1 MAGKKVVRQII
12 GWLIAAAIIFILFRT
27 VYVNWAELQ
36 NWNWQISWPLALLS
50 ILLLAAAYVTASQ
63 GWRTI
68 LYGFGHRIRFH
79 ESFRV
84 VYLANLGR
92 YIPGKVWQVIGMVG
106 LAREVNIPAK
116 ISLASFALVQA
127 YALPASFLLVL
138 IMLGYA
144 APLQALAVYRD
155 IFYIFMAVVVL
166 IFLIL
171 FFAPK
176 GLNWALNRIL
186 KLFRQEAVQ
195 YRPDFKNRLAI
206 FAWYL
211 VTWVFLGL
219 SFHFFVAALIAD
231 SGFRVLFSAGAYIAA
246 YNLGYISFISPGGLG
261 VREGVMSALLAPQL
275 GGPVAASI
283 ALIHRV
289 WITLAEAVISLLALL
304 TYKIKSGGRLPSK

>member
-1 MAGKKVVRQII
+1 MAGKKIVRQII
-12 GWLIAAAIIFILFRT
+12 GWLIAAVIIFILFRT
-27 VYVNWAELQ
+27 IYVNRAELQ
-36 NWNWQISWPLALLS
+36 SWDWQISWPNALLS
-50 ILLLAAAYVTASQ
+50 ILFLGAAYATASQ

-68 LYGFGHRIRFH
+68 LYGFGHRIKLH

-155 IFYIFMAVVVL
+155 IFYIFMGVIVL
-166 IFLIL
+166 AFLIL
-171 FFAPK
+171 FFAPA
-176 GLNWALNRIL
+176 GLDWALNKIL
-186 KLFRQEAVQ
+186 RLFRQEPVR
-195 YRPDFKNRLAI
+195 YRPHFKNRLAI

-211 VTWVFLGL
+211 ITWIFFGL
-219 SFHFFVAALIAD
+219 SFHFFLAALIAE
-231 SGFRVLFSAGAYIAA
+231 SGFGVLFSAGAYIAA

-261 VREGVMSALLAPQL
+261 VREGVISALLAPQI
-275 GGPVAASI
+275 GGPVAASL

-289 WITLAEAVISLLALL
+289 WITIAEAVISLLALL
-304 TYKIKSGGRLPSK
+304 TYKVKSGGEQAQ